1 MEMVLKYLLMR
12 LTKTVEGDPAACCMS
27 CFGGYREESRPGLQL
42 AAPVVGVGSL
52 CLRYFRSAQEACS
65 CSLSEPS
72 AVGAVRS

>member
-12 LTKTVEGDPAACCMS
+12 LTKTVEGDPAACCTS
-27 CFGGYREESRPGLQL
+27 CFGGYCEESRPGLQL
-42 AAPVVGVGSL
+42 AAPVVGVGSPWL
-52 CLRYFRSAQEACS
+52 WYFRSVQEACS